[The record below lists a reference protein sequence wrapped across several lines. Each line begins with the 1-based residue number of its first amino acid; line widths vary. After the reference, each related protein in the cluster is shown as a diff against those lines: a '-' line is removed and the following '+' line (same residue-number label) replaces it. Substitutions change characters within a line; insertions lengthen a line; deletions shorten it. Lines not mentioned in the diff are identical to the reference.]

1 MKGRRIALS
10 LLPLALACLGPPP
23 ACSETWTKQFVD
35 VGTSSGPSTSLG
47 LIQGYPVISYF
58 GASRKLKYAYLNPE
72 NKTWYLQTVDAG
84 GEFTSLATDS
94 LGIVHVGYI
103 NAVTMH
109 LNYWRNN
116 QGRVEIQ
123 LIDSE
128 SGQGGM
134 GFYNSIQVDAQG
146 RPRISYFRARS
157 PDGSLSSDL
166 KYAEVNGSTWT
177 TEFVDTTG
185 ERGKYNSLALDGS
198 GNPQIAYFD
207 NAGTLR
213 LAKRVGS
220 TWTKSV
226 VDSNDDSGRFNSI
239 RLDALGDPRIS
250 YTAGLVRKLRYAFL
264 DGVIWNREDVDD
276 IGALLT
282 FSVTSLALDRQGNP
296 HISYYDATTRTLKYA
311 SRTGGTWTIQTVD
324 SDGDVG
330 AYSSLQLDA
339 QDRPIISYFDATS
352 VALKIAYGDYPDQDG
367 DGIPDVF
374 DFCPANPDCNSNGT
388 VDGRE
393 GGIVAQAPGPPV
405 GVSGNESIFGCGS
418 LAAMGGPSSPG
429 GAPPADLLFLLTPAA
444 YLIARRRTRPS
455 STGPARFHLNAPSHR
470 V

>member
-10 LLPLALACLGPPP
+10 LLPLALACLGPSP
-23 ACSETWTKQFVD
+23 ACSETCTKQFVD

-198 GNPQIAYFD
+198 GNPQIAYRSSATSTRPRSRSRSPMGIIPIRTGTEYRTCSTSARPIRTATRMGRSTGGRGGSWRRPRDLPWECPATSPFLG
-207 NAGTLR
+207 AG
-213 LAKRVGS
+213 
-220 TWTKSV
+220 
-226 VDSNDDSGRFNSI
+226 
-239 RLDALGDPRIS
+239 
-250 YTAGLVRKLRYAFL
+250 
-264 DGVIWNREDVDD
+264 
-276 IGALLT
+276 
-282 FSVTSLALDRQGNP
+282 
-296 HISYYDATTRTLKYA
+296 A
-311 SRTGGTWTIQTVD
+311 SRRR
-324 SDGDVG
+324 G
-330 AYSSLQLDA
+330 ARPPPEEPR
-339 QDRPIISYFDATS
+339 RPI
-352 VALKIAYGDYPDQDG
+352 
-367 DGIPDVF
+367 
-374 DFCPANPDCNSNGT
+374 CC
-388 VDGRE
+388 
-393 GGIVAQAPGPPV
+393 
-405 GVSGNESIFGCGS
+405 
-418 LAAMGGPSSPG
+418 SS
-429 GAPPADLLFLLTPAA
+429 
-444 YLIARRRTRPS
+444 
-455 STGPARFHLNAPSHR
+455 
-470 V
+470 